1 MSVTIPDSVLHA
13 TRMSETEMRQEIAVL
28 LYQKEKL
35 TTEQAARLAEMDRVD
50 FQHLLASRG
59 ITVHYDVEEYEQDLK
74 TLERLGRI

>member
-1 MSVTIPDSVLHA
+1 
-13 TRMSETEMRQEIAVL
+13 MRQEIAIL

-35 TTEQAARLAEMDRVD
+35 TTEQAARLAEMDRAD

-59 ITVHYDVEEYEQDLK
+59 ITMHYDVEEYEQDLQ